1 MNNNIG
7 EKIMFEYQKE
17 GITVK
22 TILDIRRK
30 LESGL
35 YRVRIRVTYKRKI
48 REYSTGKELSEAD
61 WEILHETNK
70 RELKKVKQDI
80 QSTFRIIEKHI
91 RELSDLELFSLE
103 ALDKRL
109 QVDTESTL
117 NKLFKEKIASL
128 EKENR
133 EGSRLYYDNVLK
145 GIERYKG
152 EKIQF
157 TSVNPTWLKG
167 YERFLLNE
175 GKTYTTVGIHQRA
188 VRAIINN
195 AMGKGIVK
203 PGSYPFGRGKYEIP
217 TGESRKMALTIKQI
231 GMIVNFKDEFPKTDI
246 YRDLWFFS
254 YLCNGINFADMLCL
268 KFSNISNNEISWM
281 RKKTIETLKHKK
293 YIRAYITPEMKAIM
307 KRWGTKPQKP
317 ENYIFPYM
325 KDGLTDKRQKEI
337 IQDITRRTNRKMEK
351 IGLKLGIGKISTYTA
366 RHSFATVL
374 KRSGT
379 NIAFISESLGHSDL
393 KTTEGY
399 LASFEN
405 SERVKNAKNLTKF

>member
-1 MNNNIG
+1 
-7 EKIMFEYQKE
+7 MFEYQKE

-61 WEILHETNK
+61 WDVLHETNK

-117 NKLFKEKIASL
+117 NKLFKEKIDSL

-157 TSVNPTWLKG
+157 SSINPAWLKG
-167 YERFLLNE
+167 YEKFLLSE
-175 GKTYTTVGIHQRA
+175 GKTYTTVGIHQ
-188 VRAIINN
+188 
-195 AMGKGIVK
+195 
-203 PGSYPFGRGKYEIP
+203 
-217 TGESRKMALTIKQI
+217 
-231 GMIVNFKDEFPKTDI
+231 
-246 YRDLWFFS
+246 
-254 YLCNGINFADMLCL
+254 
-268 KFSNISNNEISWM
+268 
-281 RKKTIETLKHKK
+281 
-293 YIRAYITPEMKAIM
+293 
-307 KRWGTKPQKP
+307 
-317 ENYIFPYM
+317 
-325 KDGLTDKRQKEI
+325 
-337 IQDITRRTNRKMEK
+337 
-351 IGLKLGIGKISTYTA
+351 
-366 RHSFATVL
+366 
-374 KRSGT
+374 
-379 NIAFISESLGHSDL
+379 
-393 KTTEGY
+393 
-399 LASFEN
+399 
-405 SERVKNAKNLTKF
+405 